1 MDGALEQV
9 GQAFLVT
16 AFGDFLG
23 DVEIGRCQ
31 ALEQV
36 VGGQGRGGG
45 GERQGQDR
53 RIDVALENRQRLFG
67 FLARIFEKLEAQVE
81 ILLVDDRRDDLRSQ
95 FGRYL
100 VGG

>member
-23 DVEIGRCQ
+23 DVEISRRQ

-45 GERQGQDR
+45 GERQGQGR
-53 RIDVALENRQRLFG
+53 RVDVALEDRQRLFRL
-67 FLARIFEKLEAQVE
+67 LACIFEKLEAQVE
-81 ILLVDDRRDDLRSQ
+81 VFLVRRSP
-95 FGRYL
+95 G
-100 VGG
+100 